1 MTKVIDGTIGAVSE
15 VGSGRGVKRLLR
27 RGLKIETMEAM
38 EVTKIV
44 ERLVRVFRRFLS
56 QNKTGSMMER
66 MIT

>member
-1 MTKVIDGTIGAVSE
+1 
-15 VGSGRGVKRLLR
+15 
-27 RGLKIETMEAM
+27 M

-44 ERLVRVFRRFLS
+44 ERRVRVFRRFLS